1 MLPRL
6 PFFACPDA
14 GRELFVLWNDVA
26 PLVAGRAGVTSPRHP
41 REQNPESP
49 AMQPV
54 TEIKTIAS
62 PAAMNRGVRSAT
74 PRRSVVALLVI
85 AAVVNS
91 SGAAMLL
98 PREQGAVSGDRRPY
112 GPPSLVN
119 AGRFRLER
127 HDAATGG
134 QPAVEASATEVPA
147 AEAAPDA
154 LPGPDDVPAL
164 AREAYVWG
172 WPLAYVHT
180 CRRQLEKVPAPGN
193 SGGMPVAPVNRLA
206 MLVDRISP
214 RAAAIPCPNQDVMYG
229 FGIFDLAE
237 SAVVLQVPDFGDRF
251 WLYQL
256 GDQRTDA
263 FANLGSMYGTQ
274 PGFYLVVGPGWQGA
288 APEGFEG
295 VLRCPTRHAFC
306 IPRVFVS
313 AREGDREAAAAS
325 VRGIAAY
332 PLHEFTRE
340 TLVRDWSRLRWFPNL
355 GRAGH
360 RRGVSPEAFFD
371 SLPEI
376 LADVP
381 PLPGEEPLYARLR
394 WLATAI
400 AGDDGLRN
408 VAIESAAKADR
419 EVLGPLFE
427 FRNVGRPLP
436 GHWTTLVNGAAFGTD
451 YLTRTAVAKSNVF
464 VNRHHE
470 TKYYYQDLDAEG
482 RRLDGGREYRI
493 TFPAGRLPPARGF
506 WSLTVYDERHG
517 LPQGLRGRQSIGS
530 RDTDLEFGP
539 DGSLTVVVS
548 PAAAADSAGDGTD
561 EPIVDDGAGNRLSA
575 PRGGFSLYLRIYWP
589 EDTALDGSWVP
600 PAVHARPYEVARVT
614 SQFP

>member
-1 MLPRL
+1 
-6 PFFACPDA
+6 
-14 GRELFVLWNDVA
+14 V
-26 PLVAGRAGVTSPRHP
+26 
-41 REQNPESP
+41 
-49 AMQPV
+49 
-54 TEIKTIAS
+54 
-62 PAAMNRGVRSAT
+62 
-74 PRRSVVALLVI
+74 LLVI

-98 PREQGAVSGDRRPY
+98 PRDQAAPIPGRESPP
-112 GPPSLVN
+112 GPRTD
-119 AGRFRLER
+119 AGRIDSGPALPVAAAAFAASLPAAAPRLA
-127 HDAATGG
+127 DI
-134 QPAVEASATEVPA
+134 PAV
-147 AEAAPDA
+147 
-154 LPGPDDVPAL
+154 

-180 CRRQLEKVPAPGN
+180 CRRQLEKVPSPGN

-214 RAAAIPCPNQDVMYG
+214 RAAAIPCPNQDVIYG

-237 SAVVLQVPDFGDRF
+237 SPVVLQVPDFGDRF

-256 GDQRTDA
+256 GDQRTDG
-263 FANLGSMYGTQ
+263 FADLGCMYGTQ
-274 PGFYLVVGPGWQGA
+274 PGFYLVVGPGWQGT
-288 APEGFEG
+288 APEGIEG

-313 AREGDREAAAAS
+313 ARDGDREAAAAV

-332 PLHEFTRE
+332 PLREFTRE
-340 TLVRDWSRLRWFPNL
+340 TRVRDWSRLRWFPDL
-355 GRAGH
+355 GRAA
-360 RRGVSPEAFFD
+360 RRRSVSPEAFFD
-371 SLPEI
+371 ALPEI
-376 LADVP
+376 LEDVP

-394 WLATAI
+394 WLAGAI
-400 AGDDGLRN
+400 AGDPGLQN
-408 VAIESAAKADR
+408 LAIESAAAADR
-419 EVLGPLFE
+419 EVLAPLFE

-482 RRLDGGREYRI
+482 RRLDGSREYRL
-493 TFPAGRLPPARGF
+493 TFPAGSLPPARGF

-517 LPQGLRGRQSIGS
+517 LPQGLSGRQSIGS
-530 RDTDLEFGP
+530 RDTDLTLGP
-539 DGSLTVVVS
+539 DGSLTVVVA
-548 PAAAADSAGDGTD
+548 PAAAAGEPESATD
-561 EPIVDDGAGNRLSA
+561 TDTPSGAADQRGNLLSA

-589 EDTALDGSWVP
+589 DAAALDGSWVP
-600 PAVHARPYEVARVT
+600 PAVHSRPYQVARVP